1 MEKRKKPKKHLT
13 NLVALQIV
21 YDSEVCTD
29 NYANP
34 RSAFL
39 LLRYIPSAKSFLACR
54 QVKDLAATRANPENQ
69 AAPAHDIRHMS
80 RINLKKLLPP
90 PRVQAEA
97 SKFTPPGDLIR
108 KRKRKG
114 ASKGETSC
122 PEPQIIPEVLRTETS
137 QIEVDDLPPTIQP
150 GIELDPS
157 VPSKYFEPSKEPA
170 PLWVPSYEA
179 YGESVRSDATV
190 LKTGGVGS
198 NTVSALSEVARL
210 PADMVVWKQSTDR
223 EVIDN
228 LRRGLMMVSLL
239 ICYLLPPSFLSF

>member
-1 MEKRKKPKKHLT
+1 
-13 NLVALQIV
+13 
-21 YDSEVCTD
+21 
-29 NYANP
+29 
-34 RSAFL
+34 
-39 LLRYIPSAKSFLACR
+39 
-54 QVKDLAATRANPENQ
+54 
-69 AAPAHDIRHMS
+69 MS